1 MKKEKK
7 KRKEKRMVTLEK
19 EKIVK
24 WVVDNKEDW
33 KREKEVKADHKK
45 IEEIVLQKFLKY
57 LGR

>member
-1 MKKEKK
+1 LKKEKK

>member
-1 MKKEKK
+1 LKKEKK

-24 WVVDNKEDW
+24 WIVDNKEDW

-45 IEEIVLQKFLKY
+45 IEEIVLQKFLK
-57 LGR
+57 

>member
-1 MKKEKK
+1 
-7 KRKEKRMVTLEK
+7 MVTLEK